1 MQRSSF
7 WYSKDK
13 KILTDWKTK
22 IFGLCRFAG
31 CNFFEFAL
39 QASNNAS
46 KRMINNSKLK
56 YVYYEVNC
64 AIVPGTT
71 FAKPRRNQIN
81 QQTRNRTEARYRV
94 RFRGPRKVSV
104 ALHEFQ
110 LLAKHDVGSPG
121 NRTPRSIF
129 ILRPSLCYRSRS
141 RVSRAAGSP
150 GEVPSFARQIDTK
163 GSLRVIRP
171 RGLEFAVV
179 NETADDNLLPAL
191 PSANKQPRD
200 EGKSRGNMNDR
211 QSTTCG
217 RRGRVVVVRH
227 PTCLLRRDRR
237 EGK

>member
-121 NRTPRSIF
+121 NRTPRSSSFGPRYVIG
-129 ILRPSLCYRSRS
+129 RA
-141 RVSRAAGSP
+141 RVCRGQR
-150 GEVPSFARQIDTK
+150 GVP
-163 GSLRVIRP
+163 
-171 RGLEFAVV
+171 
-179 NETADDNLLPAL
+179 
-191 PSANKQPRD
+191 
-200 EGKSRGNMNDR
+200 GKSPR
-211 QSTTCG
+211 SLG
-217 RRGRVVVVRH
+217 RLIQKEAFALSVRAV
-227 PTCLLRRDRR
+227 
-237 EGK
+237 